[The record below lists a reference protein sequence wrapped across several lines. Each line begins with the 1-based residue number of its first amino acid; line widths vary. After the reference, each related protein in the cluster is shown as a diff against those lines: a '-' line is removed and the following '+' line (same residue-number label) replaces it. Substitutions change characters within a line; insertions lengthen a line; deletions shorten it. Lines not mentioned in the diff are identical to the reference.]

1 MFSFINIAYAADQTV
16 ESLVQ
21 KISVLL
27 INPLIIFM
35 FVLAFLYFLYGA
47 YEYLIQNAT
56 DTGAQQKG
64 KDHMLYGI
72 IGLVIMM
79 SVYGIINILLAT
91 TGADKDIQA
100 SPDKI
105 DIHLSK

>member
-1 MFSFINIAYAADQTV
+1 MFSFVNIAYAADQTV
-16 ESLVQ
+16 ESLVV
-21 KISVLL
+21 KISVLF

-47 YEYLIQNAT
+47 YEYFIQNAT

-64 KDHMLYGI
+64 KDHMIYGI

-79 SVYGIINILLAT
+79 SVYGIINIILRT
-91 TGADKDIQA
+91 TGADRDIKA

-105 DIHLSK
+105 EINLSQ